1 MVIASKCIKEQGLKI
16 ALWFSLMIVA
26 VVLSIV
32 TGVTGNLT
40 GLALGLVAVTAF
52 SFNFMSHF
60 VEALRDM
67 RP

>member
-1 MVIASKCIKEQGLKI
+1 MKI